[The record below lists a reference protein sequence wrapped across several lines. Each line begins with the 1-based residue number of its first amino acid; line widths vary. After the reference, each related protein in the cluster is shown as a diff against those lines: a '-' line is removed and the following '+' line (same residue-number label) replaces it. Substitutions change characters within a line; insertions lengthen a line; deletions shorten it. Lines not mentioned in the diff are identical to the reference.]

1 MSNKKISFTNSKKI
15 LEYLKSL
22 EYVLDELK
30 LENSNDRFTSEIF
43 TSSLHKPLN
52 ILKEGNDNFSILGS
66 KTYQNQDFYNLQSSF
81 NKKLEDL
88 NFDELLAKLSI
99 YNCCQIEFR
108 KILSLINK
116 KRVALW
122 LEKII
127 RKLKKILKLLN
138 NNIQKGIQN
147 KREFFRKIYC
157 FFFKNL
163 DDTHATII
171 FN

>member
-1 MSNKKISFTNSKKI
+1 MSKTNHFKINNKRI

-22 EYVLDELK
+22 ESVLDEVK
-30 LENSNDRFTSEIF
+30 SENINDRLTSDIF
-43 TSSLHKPLN
+43 KRSIGNPSNFLN
-52 ILKEGNDNFSILGS
+52 KVNDDFSILGS
-66 KTYQNQDFYNLQSSF
+66 QTYMNQDFFNLQSSY

-88 NFDELLAKLSI
+88 DFDELLAKLST
-99 YNCCQIEFR
+99 YSCCQIEFR

-116 KRVALW
+116 KRFALW

-127 RKLKKILKLLN
+127 RKLKKMLKLLN
-138 NNIQKGIQN
+138 NNSKIKIQN
-147 KREFFRKIYC
+147 KRDIFRKIYC

>member
-1 MSNKKISFTNSKKI
+1 MSKTINFKSNRKII
-15 LEYLKSL
+15 QEYLKSL
-22 EYVLDELK
+22 EFTLEELK
-30 LENSNDRFTSEIF
+30 SVDIKDRFYFEMKTGDIF
-43 TSSLHKPLN
+43 KPVN
-52 ILKEGNDNFSILGS
+52 ILYDNYIDLSSVENKTSLIQDYYILH
-66 KTYQNQDFYNLQSSF
+66 SSH

-88 NFDELLAKLSI
+88 DLDELIAKLST
-99 YNCCQIEFR
+99 YRCNQIEFR

-116 KRVALW
+116 KRFAFW

-127 RKLKKILKLLN
+127 RKLKKMLKLLN
-138 NNIQKGIQN
+138 NIKVIIQN